1 MNCGDNLTEKML
13 AKRKEV
19 SDKVNEIIKL
29 YNIERRTGEATI
41 VFNFSEGNITA
52 STVSHKTAFVK

>member
-41 VFNFSEGNITA
+41 VLNFSEGNITA
-52 STVSHKTAFVK
+52 STASHKTAFVK